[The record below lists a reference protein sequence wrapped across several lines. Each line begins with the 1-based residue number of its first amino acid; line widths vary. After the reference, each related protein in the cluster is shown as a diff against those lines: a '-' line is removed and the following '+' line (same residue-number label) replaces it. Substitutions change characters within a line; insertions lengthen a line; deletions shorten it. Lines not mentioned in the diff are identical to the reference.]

1 MDPQALSGLI
11 QLVAFVLLLALGY
24 GSGRVLEA
32 RHYRSIRKREKRLNA
47 LPAVAAKMMDA
58 ATLAGTGETRLVM
71 GNVVI
76 SVDYF
81 KRFVAG
87 LRNLVGGRV
96 RSYET
101 LIDRARR
108 EALLRMKAEASALGA
123 NLVFNVKFET
133 SSISKGRKQR
143 IGSVEVLAYGTALIP
158 KRAEG

>member
-1 MDPQALSGLI
+1 MDQDVAQFLNLI
-11 QLVAFVLLLALGY
+11 FFIALLALGY
-24 GSGRVLEA
+24 GIGRYLER
-32 RHYRSIRKREKRLNA
+32 RHYRSIIEREKDLNR
-47 LPAVAAKMMDA
+47 LPAVAARIPDPDTMRNS
-58 ATLAGTGETRLVM
+58 GECQLVT

-96 RSYET
+96 RGYES

-108 EALLRMKAEASALGA
+108 EAVLRMKQQARELGS

-133 SSISKGRKQR
+133 ASISKGRKNA

-158 KRAEG
+158 R